1 MQPSLERQSAFAA
14 ALLDP
19 ARPVPSGLIGPD
31 REPSAKRFSVY
42 RNNVVVGLIDALRAN
57 FSAASRIV
65 GDEFFRAMARAYV
78 ARNPPVSPILLDYGA
93 DFPDFIAAFEPA
105 APLPY
110 LADVARI
117 ERAWME
123 AYHAAEAEPLSAS
136 SLARVPVERI
146 SDLRME
152 LHPTVRIVR
161 SRYPALTI
169 WRMNIAD
176 GEPSSVEFDAGG
188 EDTLVLRPAAEVE
201 VRPMPRGGAEFVT
214 ALAAGGSLGEAMR
227 SALVVAPGFDLAT
240 HLAGLL
246 SASAFAGYHLPQE
259 ASSTSKM
266 AITR

>member
-1 MQPSLERQSAFAA
+1 VQPSLERQSAFAA

-57 FSAASRIV
+57 FAAASRIV

-117 ERAWME
+117 ERAWVE

-136 SLARVPVERI
+136 SLTRVPVERI

-214 ALAAGGSLGEAMR
+214 ALAVGGSLGEAMR
-227 SALVVAPGFDLAT
+227 SASIAAPGFDLAT
-240 HLAGLL
+240 HLAALIG
-246 SASAFAGYHLPQE
+246 ARAFAGCHLPRE
-259 ASSTSKM
+259 ASSTSTM
-266 AITR
+266 AIA

>member
-1 MQPSLERQSAFAA
+1 MVKSYSR
-14 ALLDP
+14 
-19 ARPVPSGLIGPD
+19 
-31 REPSAKRFSVY
+31 
-42 RNNVVVGLIDALRAN
+42 
-57 FSAASRIV
+57 ASRASSIAFCSTRARSQRI

-78 ARNPPVSPILLDYGA
+78 ADHPPRSPILLDYGA
-93 DFPDFIAAFEPA
+93 GFPDFIAAFEAA

-136 SLARVPVERI
+136 SLARVPVERV
-146 SDLRME
+146 SDLRLE

-176 GEPSSVEFDAGG
+176 GEPSPVDFNAGSEDA
-188 EDTLVLRPAAEVE
+188 LVLRPAVEVE
-201 VRPMPRGGAEFVT
+201 VHAMPCGGAEFVT

-227 SALVVAPGFDLAT
+227 SALVAAPGFDLAT
-240 HLAGLL
+240 HLAALIG
-246 SASAFAGYHLPQE
+246 AGAFAGYRLPRE
-259 ASSTSKM
+259 ANSTSTM
-266 AITR
+266 AIA